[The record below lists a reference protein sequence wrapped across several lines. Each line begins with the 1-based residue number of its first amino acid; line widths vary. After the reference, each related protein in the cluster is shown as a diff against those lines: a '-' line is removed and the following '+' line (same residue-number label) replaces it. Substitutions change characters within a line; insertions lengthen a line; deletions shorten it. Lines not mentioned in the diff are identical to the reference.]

1 MLATTLDVESALG
14 RDLTGSED
22 VSILLEEA
30 SDLVVGYLGFTPD
43 PVPGAVSRVV
53 AGMVVAVLTKPAVNV
68 ADYQASGYPRSGYN
82 VARESAVV
90 QVGKESATT
99 TGPWLTASQKQRL
112 RPFLK
117 RGNRAFSINTAVNSV
132 SPPKIPVEPYE

>member
-68 ADYQASGYPRSGYN
+68 ADYQASGYN